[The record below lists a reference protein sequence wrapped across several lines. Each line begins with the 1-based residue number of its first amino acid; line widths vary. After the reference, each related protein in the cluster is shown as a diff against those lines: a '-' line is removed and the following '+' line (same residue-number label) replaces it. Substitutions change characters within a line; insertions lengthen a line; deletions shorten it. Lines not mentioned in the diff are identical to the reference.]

1 MIQDYLKAGYPALY
15 IITQDIYRAQR
26 KLPEELSGWRALF
39 WDCCIGIHD
48 CNLRQVDEILDPVEA
63 ISYLNNLRD
72 TVLIFHNLH
81 LFINQDSPN
90 PSLVQA
96 LQNGIKVWK
105 ALGSCLITISPDYR
119 LCKELDKLFTIIDY
133 PLPDSDELFD
143 LQCAIAPKNIRPN
156 RKAAYS
162 GALGLTEFE
171 AENSYAMSLVKKGYF
186 STQEV
191 SKAKAQVLKK
201 AGLLE
206 LHRPAKFSELGGLK
220 SLKDYIIN
228 RSKAIMSDD
237 PNLPKPKAFLLVGVP
252 GTGKSLAC
260 KAVASIL
267 NWQLVRLD
275 IGALKGSLVGES
287 ERKIRQATKIIDNMQ
302 NLVVW
307 ADEIEKQFAGV
318 NSGISDGGSSA
329 GMFSHFLTWMQE
341 TTSRLLIV
349 ATANNISQLPPEF
362 LRAGRFDA
370 TFFVDLPTL
379 DERQHI
385 IKIMN
390 KKYGVQIPLHFAEK
404 LTGYSGAE
412 IEQLA
417 KDSIYDGLDTAFEN
431 IVPLSRTMKED
442 IEALRKW
449 AKTRARFANTP
460 EEPVGCK
467 TRKITTL
474 KHKGG

>member
-26 KLPEELSGWRALF
+26 KLPEELSGWRVLF
-39 WDCCIGIHD
+39 WDCCIGTHD
-48 CNLRQVDEILDPVEA
+48 ISLRQVDEVLDPVDA
-63 ISYLNNLRD
+63 INSLNNMRD

-81 LFINQDSPN
+81 LFINQDNPN
-90 PSLVQA
+90 PVLVQSI
-96 LQNGIKVWK
+96 QNGVKLWK
-105 ALGSCLITISPDYR
+105 GLGSSLITISPDYR
-119 LCKELDKLFTIIDY
+119 LCRELDKLFAVVDY
-133 PLPDSDELFD
+133 PLPDSQELFD

-191 SKAKAQVLKK
+191 SKAKAQILKK

-206 LHRPAKFSELGGLK
+206 LHRPAKLSELGGLA
-220 SLKDYIIN
+220 SLKGYILN
-228 RSKAIMSDD
+228 RSKAITSDD
-237 PNLPKPKAFLLVGVP
+237 PGLPRPKAFLLVGVP

-318 NSGISDGGSSA
+318 TSGISDGGSSA

-349 ATANNISQLPPEF
+349 ATANNIQQLPPEF

-370 TFFVDLPTL
+370 TFFVDLPTYS
-379 DERQHI
+379 ERQHI
-385 IKIMN
+385 IRIMN
-390 KKYGVQIPLHFAEK
+390 KKYKVQIPQEFAEK
-404 LTGYSGAE
+404 LSGYSGAE

-417 KDSIYDGLDTAFEN
+417 KDSLYDGLDEAYNN

-442 IEALRKW
+442 IDALRRW
-449 AKTRARFANTP
+449 ARTRARFANSR
-460 EEPVGCK
+460 EDPVGCH
-467 TRKITTL
+467 TRKISTNR
-474 KHKGG
+474 KGG

>member
-26 KLPEELSGWRALF
+26 RLPEELIGWRVLF
-39 WDCCIGIHD
+39 WDCCIGVHD
-48 CNLRQVDEILDPVEA
+48 CNLKQIEEILDPVDA
-63 ISYLNNLRD
+63 INYLNNLRD
-72 TVLIFHNLH
+72 TILILHNLH
-81 LFINQDSPN
+81 LYISQENPN
-90 PSLVQA
+90 PLLVQTI
-96 LQNGIKVWK
+96 QNGVKFVK
-105 ALGSCLITISPDYR
+105 ALGSCLITISPEYR
-119 LCKELDKLFTIIDY
+119 LCRELDKLFTIIDY
-133 PLPDSDELFD
+133 PLPDSDELFE

-191 SKAKAQVLKK
+191 SRSKAQILKK

-206 LHRPAKFSELGGLK
+206 LHQPAKFSELGGLK
-220 SLKDYIIN
+220 CLKDYIIN
-228 RSKAIMSDD
+228 RSKAITADD
-237 PNLPKPKAFLLVGVP
+237 PGLPRPKAFLLVGVP

-287 ERKIRQATKIIDNMQ
+287 ERKIRQATKIMDNMQ

-318 NSGISDGGSSA
+318 TSGISDGGSSA

-379 DERQHI
+379 EERQHI
-385 IKIMN
+385 IRIMN
-390 KKYGVQIPLHFAEK
+390 KKYQVQIPVGFAEK
-404 LTGYSGAE
+404 LNGYSGAE

-417 KDSIYDGLDTAFEN
+417 KDSLYDGLDKAYDN

-460 EEPVGCK
+460 EEPVESK
-467 TRKITTL
+467 TRKILT
-474 KHKGG
+474 K